1 VSVEKTKYFIGDMLA
16 GIYSIIRDV
25 LNHVDVLL
33 NNQFRAFYPEILKKI
48 ALAMRA
54 LDFSKEELLKVIEE
68 VYNISSEAMSEEIE
82 KSYQDAMKYAE
93 AMKSIKP
100 PERVIEGISE
110 RDPVKQFMIE
120 IGVAD
125 ELDRPTSAFITLAGA
140 IRLMVKDVPEFFNNV
155 DLINTYALQAVI
167 NVHRARA
174 KIDEAILA
182 ELWSRVCRS
191 MNVSSEELYNMLSE
205 LDEYIKKVYKK
216 SISIFM

>member
-1 VSVEKTKYFIGDMLA
+1 MLA

-25 LNHVDVLL
+25 LNHVDVLQ
-33 NNQFRAFYPEILKKI
+33 NTQFRAFYPEILKKI

-68 VYNISSEAMSEEIE
+68 VYNISSEVMSEEME
-82 KSYQDAMKYAE
+82 KSYQDAMKYSE

-100 PERVIEGISE
+100 PERVIEGMSE
-110 RDPVKQFMIE
+110 RDPVKQFMVE

-125 ELDRPTSAFITLAGA
+125 ELDRPTSAFMALAGA
-140 IRLMVKDVPEFFNNV
+140 IRLMVKDEPELFNNV
-155 DLINTYALQAVI
+155 DLINAYALQAVI

-174 KIDEAILA
+174 KVDEAILV

-191 MNVSSEELYNMLSE
+191 MNVSDEELYAMLKE
-205 LDEYIKKVYKK
+205 LDDYIKKVYKK
-216 SISIFM
+216 SINMFM